1 MGVGSTQGEYWDL
14 GEFTLGAYCLEEH
27 CEGAGMCQDYEK
39 VPEGLHIPWW
49 DIKVGRAGCIEDGL
63 RIEQRGVRFTP
74 EYETR
79 WRIDC

>member
-1 MGVGSTQGEYWDL
+1 
-14 GEFTLGAYCLEEH
+14 
-27 CEGAGMCQDYEK
+27 MCQDYEK
-39 VPEGLHIPWW
+39 ASEGLHIPWW
-49 DIKVGRAGCIEDGL
+49 DIKADRAGCIEDGL